1 MAKSIQNVEDFDAFM
16 RAKMRGGELNGSKD
30 TGLLI
35 KELEGVMINSVLS
48 GPKTPVR
55 AIMGTSSATFLRPMS
70 MAIEQDYVEMVKHYV
85 LLFLH

>member
-55 AIMGTSSATFLRPMS
+55 AIMGTSSATLT
-70 MAIEQDYVEMVKHYV
+70 YV
-85 LLFLH
+85 LCLWQ